1 MNHSKEFLVEKM
13 CKVFKI
19 SRSSYYIWLKR
30 PISKR
35 ELYQNKLL
43 PVIQAIH
50 QKSKYSYG
58 APRITRELKSMGYS
72 ICEKTVAKLM
82 RKHGIRSKLKKKF
95 KITTDS
101 KHHHKVADNLLNRKF
116 KTDRKSKV
124 WVSDITYIKTIRG
137 WSYLTVIIDLYDRK
151 GIGWS
156 VNKSLHTNQT
166 ILPAWK
172 MAITNRP
179 IKQPLIFHS
188 DRGVQYACDEFKKV
202 LKNPLIKQSMSRK
215 ANCWDNAVA
224 ESFFKTLKT
233 ECIYDHRFEN
243 IEQVKLIVF
252 EYIETW
258 YNTNRRHSALNNR
271 TTNEFEKLNQIKLA
285 A

>member
-1 MNHSKEFLVEKM
+1 MNHSKKFPVEKM

-43 PVIQAIH
+43 RVIQAIH

-58 APRITRELKSMGYS
+58 APRITRELKAMGYS

-101 KHHHKVADNLLNRKF
+101 KHHHQVAENLLNRKF

-151 GIGWS
+151 VIGWS

-166 ILPAWK
+166 ILPAWQ
-172 MAITNRP
+172 MAINNRP

-188 DRGVQYACDEFKKV
+188 DRGVQYACDEFKNV

-233 ECIYDHRFEN
+233 ECIYDYRFEN

-258 YNTNRRHSALNNR
+258 YNTNRRHSALNNK
-271 TTNEFEKLNQIKLA
+271 TINEFEKLNRIKLA